1 VPNHVTVASRTT
13 LMPSVN
19 SAYSLGRTTSIVGL
33 GLGLETGGLGLAEM
47 VLLTSAALII
57 SILHTILCVIYIR

>member
-1 VPNHVTVASRTT
+1 
-13 LMPSVN
+13 MPSVN
-19 SAYSLGRTTSIVGL
+19 SAYNLGRTTIIVGL